1 MINEIHF
8 SKEKLC
14 FGLQDIP
21 HKSNNKNKD
30 MKSKLHKLSN
40 ANCSEQNIHV
50 RKWQENRLEMSS
62 KPVVESLGSNTKQ
75 AACKFVDN
83 EEALKV
89 WSMSGLK

>member
-1 MINEIHF
+1 MINEFHF
-8 SKEKLC
+8 SKGKLC
-14 FGLQDIP
+14 IGLQEIL

-30 MKSKLHKLSN
+30 MGLKLHKLSN
-40 ANCSEQNIHV
+40 ANWSEQNIHV
-50 RKWQENRLEMSS
+50 RKRQENRLEMSS
-62 KPVVESLGSNTKQ
+62 KPVVESLESNTKQ